1 MIRHYLFIGISALFV
16 FSCSK
21 HSGKE
26 ENRFSDTVFVKIAD
40 FQDRRST
47 DSLETFFDFINS
59 LEKETSEYKR
69 QALLAFGSIQDT
81 AAIRL
86 ISDFTHLSDHDLAF
100 AAAFALGQLGDQGK
114 KILEAQPGGSA
125 LAYDEG
131 YWHLGKFLIAEGRSP
146 WDSDDR
152 KSIPWAYYRYAL
164 NATPSDSSALKV
176 RRFLNDKDSIARL
189 GAVHFFARSTA
200 LDSASQPVR
209 SSIEQT
215 LIAMDDRDPEIRM
228 AAVLAL
234 RKCVS
239 DPSRMFLQEKAVSD
253 PDYRVRV
260 NAVRALQSFP
270 FDQTKEVLIR
280 TIDDPQVNVG
290 ITASEV
296 IKAVITK
303 DTWKEIA
310 ALAKKTKNWRVQA
323 NLYEAALS
331 VSDHKELA
339 EEIADIVE
347 RSVNTYQKAAL
358 LTALQHSVMSFG
370 FIAEALRKADV
381 PVVRSAAANALV
393 QINYRKNFEP
403 SLKKRFADIYV
414 KAIGMGDV
422 AVTSTI
428 AGALAD
434 SVLGYRDVIND
445 ISFLQEAKQKLSLPR
460 DQEALQ
466 SLDLA
471 IAWFERKKS
480 SPAEQ
485 HDVDHP
491 IDWKLVK
498 SIPRDQR
505 VVIKT
510 TKGDII
516 IRLFVEEAPGT
527 VANFVKLTTQ
537 HYYDNK
543 FFHRVAPNFVIQTG
557 CDRGDG
563 WGSEDYTIRSEFSPR
578 RYTTGVVGMASS
590 GKDTESTQWFI
601 THSPT
606 PHLEGRYTLFGE
618 VESGME
624 IVHLIEVGDRMV
636 SVELINEQMSE

>member
-1 MIRHYLFIGISALFV
+1 MIRPYLFIGVSALFF
-16 FSCSK
+16 FSCGK

-47 DSLETFFDFINS
+47 DSLVTFLSREELDES
-59 LEKETSEYKR
+59 KADEYIR
-69 QALLAFGSIQDT
+69 QTLLAFGSVQDT
-81 AAIRL
+81 AVIDML
-86 ISDFTHLSDHDLAF
+86 ESYLHLSDHDLTF
-100 AAAFALGQLGDQGK
+100 AAAFALGQMKESSK
-114 KILEAQPGGSA
+114 KIVKEQPGA

-131 YWHLGKFLIAEGRSP
+131 YWHLGKFLIAEGLHP
-146 WDSDDR
+146 WNSDDR
-152 KSIPWAYYRYAL
+152 KAIPWAYYRYGL
-164 NATPSDSSALKV
+164 NASPSDSSALKV
-176 RRFLNDKDSIARL
+176 RKFLTDKDSMARL
-189 GAVHFFARSTA
+189 GAVHFFARSTV

-209 SSIEQT
+209 SSIEHT
-215 LIAMDDRDPEIRM
+215 LIAMDDNDPEIRM
-228 AAVLAL
+228 AAVFAL

-239 DPSRMFLQEKAVSD
+239 DSSRIFLQEKAVAD
-253 PDYRVRV
+253 PDHRVRV

-270 FDQTKEVLIR
+270 FDQTKKILIK
-280 TIDDPQVNVG
+280 TLDDPQVNVG

-310 ALAKKTKNWRVQA
+310 ALAKQTKNWRVQA

-347 RSVNTYQKAAL
+347 GSVNTYQKAAL

-370 FIAEALRKADV
+370 FIAEVLRKADV

-393 QINYRKNFEP
+393 QINYRKNFDP
-403 SLKKRFADIYV
+403 SLKERFADIYV
-414 KAIGMGDV
+414 NAIRMGDV
-422 AVTSTI
+422 AVTGTI

-434 SVLGYRDVIND
+434 SVLGYQEVIKD

-460 DQEALQ
+460 DNQALR
-466 SLDLA
+466 SLDIT
-471 IAWFERKKS
+471 IAWFERKES
-480 SPAEQ
+480 SPSEQ
-485 HDVDHP
+485 QGVDHP

-505 VVIKT
+505 AIIKT

-516 IRLFVEEAPGT
+516 IHLFVEEAPGT

-543 FFHRVAPNFVIQTG
+543 FFHRVVPNFVIQTG
-557 CDRGDG
+557 CYRGDG
-563 WGSEDYTIRSEFSPR
+563 WGGEDYTIRSEFSPR

-624 IVHLIEVGDRMV
+624 TVHLIEVGDRML
-636 SVELINEQMSE
+636 SVELMRK

>member
-1 MIRHYLFIGISALFV
+1 MIRQYLFIGISALFV
-16 FSCSK
+16 FSCGK
-21 HSGKE
+21 HPRKE

-40 FQDRRST
+40 FQDRRSA
-47 DSLETFFDFINS
+47 DSLVTFFNRDGLDES
-59 LEKETSEYKR
+59 KADEYIR
-69 QALLAFGSIQDT
+69 QTLLAFGSVQDT
-81 AAIRL
+81 SAIDVL
-86 ISDFTHLSDHDLAF
+86 ESFTHLSDRDLGF
-100 AAAFALGQLGDQGK
+100 AAAFALGQIGDPAK
-114 KILEAQPGGSA
+114 KILKKHPGTF
-125 LAYDEG
+125 AYDEG
-131 YWHLGKFLIAEGRSP
+131 YWHIGKLLIAEGIHP
-146 WDSDDR
+146 ADSDER
-152 KSIPWAYYRYAL
+152 KSIPWAYFRYGL
-164 NATPSDSSALKV
+164 NAKPGDVEALKV
-176 RRFLNDKDSIARL
+176 KRFLNDGDSIARL
-189 GAVHFFARSTA
+189 GAAHFFARSTA

-209 SSIEQT
+209 SSIEHA
-215 LIAMDDRDPEIRM
+215 LISMDEKDPEIRM

-239 DPSRMFLQEKAVSD
+239 DSSRMFLQEKAVSD

-270 FDQTKEVLIR
+270 FDQIKEILIK
-280 TIDDPQVNVG
+280 TLGDPQVNVG

-323 NLYEAALS
+323 NLYEAALA

-347 RSVNTYQKAAL
+347 GSANTYQKAAL

-381 PVVRSAAANALV
+381 PVVKSAAANALV
-393 QINYRKNFEP
+393 QINYRKNFDP

-422 AVTSTI
+422 AVTGII

-434 SVLGYRDVIND
+434 SVLGYQAVIND
-445 ISFLQEAKQKLSLPR
+445 ISFLQNAKQALSLPR
-460 DQEALQ
+460 DHEALL

-471 IAWFERKKS
+471 IAWFERKKNP
-480 SPAEQ
+480 PAKPQ
-485 HDVDHP
+485 DVDHP

-505 VVIKT
+505 AIIKT

-527 VANFVKLTTQ
+527 VANFVKLVTQ

-543 FFHRVAPNFVIQTG
+543 FFHRVVPNFVIQTG
-557 CDRGDG
+557 CYRGDG
-563 WGSEDYTIRSEFSPR
+563 WGNESYTIRSEFSPR
-578 RYTTGVVGMASS
+578 RYTTGVVGMASA

-606 PHLEGRYTLFGE
+606 PHLEGRYTVFGE

-624 IVHLIEVGDRMV
+624 TVHLIEVGDRMV
-636 SVELINEQMSE
+636 SVVLMNE